1 MTIVKLFQETYCTV
15 GITRGW
21 SLAFLVNTHAKVFVN
36 THAKVVCKSVCE
48 HPRKSVH
55 TSKETREEGE
65 MVKFQV
71 VLTPPPQNV
80 YHANSDVT
88 GYVQLVT
95 DEAKSG
101 YKSIEI
107 TLKGYATVCWSEEHG
122 SGENTYTVTYSSR
135 EDYFDQTAVLWSKET
150 APGHQLAPGSYQF
163 QFSLR
168 FPGNSSDLPPPFQGS
183 VG

>member
-1 MTIVKLFQETYCTV
+1 
-15 GITRGW
+15 
-21 SLAFLVNTHAKVFVN
+21 
-36 THAKVVCKSVCE
+36 
-48 HPRKSVH
+48 
-55 TSKETREEGE
+55 

-150 APGHQLAPGSYQF
+150 APGNQLAPGSYQF
-163 QFSLR
+163 QSVFFSGPSGGESSPPK
-168 FPGNSSDLPPPFQGS
+168 FPTSPPKNFY
-183 VG
+183 